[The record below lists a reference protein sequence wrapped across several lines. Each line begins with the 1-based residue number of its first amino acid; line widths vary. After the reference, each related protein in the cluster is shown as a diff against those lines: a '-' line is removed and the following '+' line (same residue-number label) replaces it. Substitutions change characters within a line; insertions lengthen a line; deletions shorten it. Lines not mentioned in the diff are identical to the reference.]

1 MSLPD
6 RLSEDLKHAMK
17 AKDQLRVDVIRMIKA
32 ALLNKELELKKSLDD
47 AEMSRVMTTLIKQ
60 RKEAVEH
67 YQKAKRDDLAG
78 KELREI
84 TIIESYLPKP
94 LSVEEIVQLVE
105 TTIRETGATTL
116 KDMGSVM
123 KTIMARLAGQ
133 MVDGKQIS
141 NLVRARLQPGSP

>member
-6 RLSEDLKHAMK
+6 RLSEDLKQAMK

-84 TIIESYLPKP
+84 TIIESYLPKA

-105 TTIRETGATTL
+105 TVIRETGATTL

-123 KTIMARLAGQ
+123 KTVMARLARQ

-141 NLVRARLQPGSP
+141 DLVRAKLQSGSP

>member
-6 RLSEDLKHAMK
+6 RLSEDLKQAMK

-47 AEMSRVMTTLIKQ
+47 AEMSHVMTTLIKQ
-60 RKEAVEH
+60 RKESVEH

-84 TIIESYLPKP
+84 TIIESYMPKA
-94 LSVEEIVQLVE
+94 LSAEELVQLVE
-105 TTIRETGATTL
+105 AIIRETGATTL

-123 KTIMARLAGQ
+123 KTVMARLAGQ
-133 MVDGKQIS
+133 LVDGKQIS
-141 NLVRARLQPGSP
+141 DLVRAKLQSGSH